1 MSQRR
6 PLVLT
11 DELIEVGKKATY
23 FEVRR
28 QCPKLVDPD
37 EAWQEICLK
46 LVSQPPVYDS
56 SRGASEAT
64 FLKLIV
70 SRAVSKFAEKARRH
84 QKRFQLMELDD
95 REAPAEEPLDE
106 KIDLLMRYID
116 SEETRRFVELLME
129 CNLNKSEVGRRLNW
143 PESKVRYRFDLL
155 KPRLLAAGF
164 EPKLLEEKSE

>member
-23 FEVRR
+23 FEIRR

-37 EAWQEICLK
+37 EAWQDICLK
-46 LVSQPPVYDS
+46 LVSQPQIYDA

-70 SRAVSKFAEKARRH
+70 SRAVSKFAEKAKRH
-84 QKRFQLMELDD
+84 HKRFQLMEIEDQ
-95 REAPAEEPLDE
+95 EAPREEPLDE
-106 KIDLLMRYID
+106 KIDLMRYID

-164 EPKLLEEKSE
+164 DPKKLKEKSE

>member
-37 EAWQEICLK
+37 EAWQDICLK
-46 LVSQPPVYDS
+46 LVSQPQIYDA

-84 QKRFQLMELDD
+84 NKRFQLMELDD
-95 REAPAEEPLDE
+95 REAPPEELLEE
-106 KIDLLMRYID
+106 KIDLMRYID

-143 PESKVRYRFDLL
+143 SESKVRYRFDLL

-164 EPKLLEEKSE
+164 DPKKLKEKSE